1 MKTMTK
7 QKEIFLKCLRKY
19 VVLLVIVAILF
30 ILVKVIILSCHK
42 NKEIESSVN
51 SWGHNY
57 LKLMKIFPEI
67 TDLPSLT
74 LKVGVGVVSL
84 KF

>member
-1 MKTMTK
+1 MTK

-30 ILVKVIILSCHK
+30 ILVKVIILSCLK

-51 SWGHNY
+51 SWGHN
-57 LKLMKIFPEI
+57 
-67 TDLPSLT
+67 
-74 LKVGVGVVSL
+74 
-84 KF
+84 